1 MPAPPTS
8 HTVNAHGLRL
18 HYLDWGNDDLPPMLL
33 LHGLQDCAGLWRS
46 FAEGVRDSYHVVAL
60 DHRGHGDSP
69 GATSYALEDYVRE
82 VGGVIDALGLC
93 NVVLIGHSAGGK
105 NAFIYTAEHPGDV
118 AKLVITD
125 MDPDA
130 YNPGSVAMISRYKG
144 ESDEYDDLAGVVER
158 LRSRQPGSTEDV
170 LRANAVDLTTPAAGG
185 RLRWK
190 RHRDVVTQYD
200 RPDAW
205 AYLPRIDAPTLI
217 VRGADST
224 LLTRDVAERMQQ
236 TIPNCRLAE
245 IPDGGHWAHLE
256 SPDLYLRI
264 VREFLDDAPE

>member
-1 MPAPPTS
+1 M
-8 HTVNAHGLRL
+8 
-18 HYLDWGNDDLPPMLL
+18 
-33 LHGLQDCAGLWRS
+33 
-46 FAEGVRDSYHVVAL
+46 
-60 DHRGHGDSP
+60 
-69 GATSYALEDYVRE
+69 
-82 VGGVIDALGLC
+82 
-93 NVVLIGHSAGGK
+93 LIGHSAGGK

-158 LRSRQPGSTEDV
+158 LRSRQPGSTEEV
-170 LRANAVDLTTPAAGG
+170 LRANAVDLTTPAADG
-185 RLRWK
+185 RLGWK
-190 RHRDVVTQYD
+190 RNRDVVTQYD

-205 AYLPRIDAPTLI
+205 AYLPRISAPTLI

-224 LLTRDVAERMQQ
+224 LLTRDVAERMQR
-236 TIPNCRLAE
+236 TIPDCCLAE

-256 SPDLYLRI
+256 RPDLYLRI
-264 VREFLDDAPE
+264 VREFLDDAPA